1 MTRPSI
7 RICSIGPPKD
17 EPLAKV
23 AIWQKAKRI
32 LCAQDMGQVIN
43 PEGARMQMEG
53 CLMMGLGYAL
63 SEELHFQN
71 GRIRDLNFGDYGIPR
86 FAWLPRFETFFVE
99 NDALAPQG
107 GGEPAIINIGA
118 VLANALFDAL
128 GVRLNRL
135 PMTPSRVLKAL
146 AQK

>member
-1 MTRPSI
+1 
-7 RICSIGPPKD
+7 
-17 EPLAKV
+17 
-23 AIWQKAKRI
+23 
-32 LCAQDMGQVIN
+32 MGQVIN

-86 FAWLPRFETFFVE
+86 FAWLPRLETFFVE